1 MVLDATYTDGSLFRS
16 LMASMEGIIDTCL
29 ITVSKAGLRISRLD
43 ENQVVMVDL
52 WMPRESFLRYGFR
65 HGEEE
70 EEFGV
75 SIKELKKLMTWMDAS
90 PVEVHA
96 RQTNLTFTQKRL
108 GVYSERKLR
117 LPVLEDVSRE
127 AEAAPPEQD
136 YLGKATFSNKL
147 FSGILRS
154 HMENH
159 DTVALTL
166 HKTSLTLE
174 LAGHEQINGKTTLH
188 RTTPNPDNP
197 NSLKIQLRDTNRI
210 RQLLPTSQ
218 FKKFGVASE
227 IASTVDISLVGGED
241 PVRVSF
247 NIGDSNGYLAFYI
260 APKIETD
267 AD

>member
-1 MVLDATYTDGSLFRS
+1 MVLDATWQDGSLFRS

-29 ITVSKAGLRISRLD
+29 ITVDKRGLRISRLD

-52 WMPRESFLRYGFR
+52 WLPKNGFLRYGFNSKDD
-65 HGEEE
+65 EEE
-70 EEFGV
+70 YGV
-75 SIKELKKLMTWMDAS
+75 SIKELKKLMSWMDAS
-90 PVEVHA
+90 PVEIHA
-96 RQTNLTFTQKRL
+96 RQNMLTFTQKRL
-108 GVYSERKLR
+108 GVYSEKKLR
-117 LPVLEDVSRE
+117 LPILQDVSRE

-136 YLGKATFSNKL
+136 YKGKATFSNKL

-166 HKTSLTLE
+166 AKTSMTLE

-197 NSLKIQLRDTNRI
+197 NNLQIRLNQSEKI
-210 RQLLPTSQ
+210 RQLLPTNQ
-218 FKKFGVASE
+218 FKKFSAAAD
-227 IASTVDISLVGGED
+227 IASTVDLSMVGGED

-247 NIGDSNGYLAFYI
+247 NIADSGGYLAFYI
-260 APKIETD
+260 APKIETEV
-267 AD
+267 